1 MSNSLKRAI
10 LRQEKNIDIE
20 ITVVINVVNNTPVHT
35 GKYRYLVSKWDSNNA
50 LSVNKYS
57 DKIYDSY
64 EDAENAAIDL
74 ANKL

>member
-20 ITVVINVVNNTPVHT
+20 ITVVINVVNNTSVHI

-64 EDAENAAIDL
+64 EDAENAAIEL

>member
-20 ITVVINVVNNTPVHT
+20 ITVVINVKNNTPIHT
-35 GKYRYLVSKWDSNNA
+35 GKYRYLISKWDNNNA

-57 DKIYDSY
+57 DKFYDSY
-64 EDAENAAIDL
+64 EDAENAAMEL

>member
-20 ITVVINVVNNTPVHT
+20 ITVVINVVNNIIKHT

-57 DKIYDSY
+57 DKTYDSY
-64 EDAENAAIDL
+64 EDAENAAIEL

>member
-20 ITVVINVVNNTPVHT
+20 ITVVINVVNNIIKHT

-64 EDAENAAIDL
+64 EDAENAAIEL

>member
-20 ITVVINVVNNTPVHT
+20 ITVVINVENNTSIHT
-35 GKYRYLVSKWDSNNA
+35 GKYRYLISKWDNNNV

-64 EDAENAAIDL
+64 EDAENAAIEL
-74 ANKL
+74 ANKF

>member
-10 LRQEKNIDIE
+10 LRKEKNIDIE
-20 ITVVINVVNNTPVHT
+20 ITVVINVENNTSVHT
-35 GKYRYLVSKWDSNNA
+35 GKYRYLVSKWDNNRA
-50 LSVNKYS
+50 LSANKYS

-64 EDAENAAIDL
+64 EDAENAAIEL

>member
-20 ITVVINVVNNTPVHT
+20 ITVVIDVVNNTPVHT
-35 GKYRYLVSKWDSNNA
+35 GKYRFLVSKCDSNNA

-64 EDAENAAIDL
+64 EDAENAAIEL

>member
-20 ITVVINVVNNTPVHT
+20 ITVVINVENNTPVHI
-35 GKYRYLVSKWDSNNA
+35 GKYRYLVSKWDNNNI

-64 EDAENAAIDL
+64 EDAENAAIEL

>member
-20 ITVVINVVNNTPVHT
+20 VTVVINVVNNAPVHS
-35 GKYRYLVSKWDSNNA
+35 GKYRYIVSKWDSNNA
-50 LSVNKYS
+50 LSTNKYS

-64 EDAENAAIDL
+64 EDAENAAIEL
-74 ANKL
+74 ANTL

>member
-35 GKYRYLVSKWDSNNA
+35 GKYRFLVSKWGSNNA
-50 LSVNKYS
+50 LSSNNYS
-57 DKIYDSY
+57 EKIYDSY
-64 EDAENAAIDL
+64 EDAENAAIEL
-74 ANKL
+74 ANTL

>member
-10 LRQEKNIDIE
+10 LRQEKNVDIE
-20 ITVVINVVNNTPVHT
+20 ITVVVNVENNTSVHT
-35 GKYRYLVSKWDSNNA
+35 GKYRYLVSKWDNNNI

-64 EDAENAAIDL
+64 EDAENAAIEQ
-74 ANKL
+74 ANTL

>member
-20 ITVVINVVNNTPVHT
+20 ITVVINVVNSTAVHT
-35 GKYRYLVSKWDSNNA
+35 GKYRYLVSKWNSNNA

-57 DKIYDSY
+57 DKFYDSY
-64 EDAENAAIDL
+64 EDAENAAIEL

>member
-20 ITVVINVVNNTPVHT
+20 ITVVIDVVNHIIVHI
-35 GKYRYLVSKWDSNNA
+35 GKYRYLVSKWDNNNA
-50 LSVNKYS
+50 LSVNVYS

-64 EDAENAAIDL
+64 EDAENAAMEL
-74 ANKL
+74 ANTL